1 MPTLPPDPALWLL
14 SVAVYGLRA
23 LIALALLPPFAS
35 RLVPGMAR
43 GALALAIV
51 LPVIWRQI
59 VEPAPLDVSA
69 LGLLLLALREA
80 AIGRGVGL
88 GLAAFCAG
96 LQAAGEIIDHQTGLT
111 FTQNL
116 DPMNGNSTS
125 ITALFIQ
132 QIIFTVLMVA
142 GLLLMLADALYL
154 SYQWWP
160 VGKPLPSFAGQ
171 VPLTLITQSAGIFTL
186 ALLLSGPVVL
196 VLFVI
201 DACAGML
208 NKAAPQ
214 LNVFNLTLSLKSVIG
229 LGVLALALPAI
240 VERSVVLLQTV
251 AQQVRALI
259 TAGG

>member
-1 MPTLPPDPALWLL
+1 MPALPPDPGLWLL

-23 LIALALLPPFAS
+23 MIALSLLPPFAS

-43 GALALAIV
+43 GALALALV

-80 AIGRGVGL
+80 AIGLVIGL
-88 GLAAFCAG
+88 GFAAFCAG

-111 FTQNL
+111 FTQNI

-125 ITALFIQ
+125 IAALFIQ
-132 QIIFTVLMVA
+132 QILFPVLMVA
-142 GLLLMLADALYL
+142 GLVLMLADALYL
-154 SYQWWP
+154 SYQWRP
-160 VGKPLPSFAGQ
+160 VGQALPSFAGQ

-196 VLFVI
+196 VLFVV

-208 NKAAPQ
+208 NRAAPQ
-214 LNVFNLTLSLKSVIG
+214 LNVFNLTLSLKSVLG

-240 VERSVVLLQTV
+240 VERSVVLLLTV
-251 AQQVRALI
+251 SQQMRALI
-259 TAGG
+259 TTGG

>member
-1 MPTLPPDPALWLL
+1 MLPLPQDPALWLL

-35 RLVPGMAR
+35 HLVPGMVR

-51 LPVIWRQI
+51 LPVVWSRIL
-59 VEPAPLDVSA
+59 EPAPLDVTG

-80 AIGRGVGL
+80 AIGLVIGL
-88 GLAAFCAG
+88 GFAAFCAG

-111 FTQNL
+111 FTQNI

-132 QIIFTVLMVA
+132 QILFTVLMVA
-142 GLLLMLADALYL
+142 GLLLMLADAIYL

-160 VGKPLPSFAGQ
+160 VGQPLPTFAGS
-171 VPLTLITQSAGIFTL
+171 VPLTLISQSAGIFTL

-196 VLFVI
+196 VLFVV

-208 NKAAPQ
+208 NRAAPA
-214 LNVFNLTLSLKSVIG
+214 LNVFTLTLSLKSVVG

-240 VERSVVLLQTV
+240 VERSVLLLLNLS
-251 AQQVRALI
+251 QQMRLLI
-259 TAGG
+259 TTGG

>member
-1 MPTLPPDPALWLL
+1 MVTLPMDPSLWLL

-23 LIALALLPPFAS
+23 MIALSLLPLFAS
-35 RLVPGMAR
+35 HLVPGMVR

-51 LPVIWRQI
+51 LPVVWSRIL
-59 VEPAPLDVSA
+59 EPVPLDVSGM
-69 LGLLLLALREA
+69 GLLLLALREA
-80 AIGRGVGL
+80 AIGLVIGL
-88 GLAAFCAG
+88 GFASFCAG

-111 FTQNL
+111 FSQNI
-116 DPMNGNSTS
+116 DPINGNTTS
-125 ITALFIQ
+125 ITTLFIQ
-132 QIIFTVLMVA
+132 QILFTVLMVT
-142 GLLLMLADALYL
+142 GLLLMLADAIYL

-160 VGKPLPSFAGQ
+160 VGQPLPAFADK
-171 VPLTLITQSAGIFTL
+171 VPLTLISQSAGIFSL

-208 NKAAPQ
+208 NRAAPV
-214 LNVFNLTLSLKSVIG
+214 LNVFSLTLSLKSVIG

-240 VERSVVLLQTV
+240 VERSVMLLLSLS
-251 AQQVRALI
+251 QQMQALM

>member
-1 MPTLPPDPALWLL
+1 MLTLPTDPALWLL

-23 LIALALLPPFAS
+23 MIALSLLPPFAS
-35 RLVPGMAR
+35 HLVPGMVR

-51 LPVIWRQI
+51 LPVVWSR
-59 VEPAPLDVSA
+59 VLEPLPLDVSG

-80 AIGRGVGL
+80 AIGLVIGL
-88 GLAAFCAG
+88 GFASFCAG

-111 FTQNL
+111 FTQNI
-116 DPMNGNSTS
+116 DPINGNSTS
-125 ITALFIQ
+125 ITTLFIQ
-132 QIIFTVLMVA
+132 QILFTLLMVA
-142 GLLLMLADALYL
+142 GLQLMLADAIYL

-160 VGKPLPSFAGQ
+160 VGQPIPTFADR
-171 VPLTLITQSAGIFTL
+171 VPLTLISQSAGIFTL

-196 VLFVI
+196 VLFVV

-208 NKAAPQ
+208 NRAAPA

-240 VERSVVLLQTV
+240 VERTVMLLVSVS
-251 AQQVRALI
+251 QQMRALV

>member
-1 MPTLPPDPALWLL
+1 MPALPPDPGLWLL

-23 LIALALLPPFAS
+23 MIALSLLPPFAS

-43 GALALAIV
+43 GALALALV

-80 AIGRGVGL
+80 AIGLVIGL
-88 GLAAFCAG
+88 GFAAFCAG

-111 FTQNL
+111 FTQNI

-125 ITALFIQ
+125 ISALFIQ
-132 QIIFTVLMVA
+132 QILFPVLMVA
-142 GLLLMLADALYL
+142 GLVLMLADALYL

-160 VGKPLPSFAGQ
+160 VGKPLPSFAGL

-196 VLFVI
+196 VLFVV

-208 NKAAPQ
+208 NRAAPQ
-214 LNVFNLTLSLKSVIG
+214 LNVFNLTLSLKSVLG

-240 VERSVVLLQTV
+240 VERSVVLLLTV
-251 AQQVRALI
+251 SQQMQALI
-259 TAGG
+259 AAGG